1 MCSVQE
7 FSNKRVHYGI
17 DKFVTAILMPSAV
30 SNSLIIALV
39 VVESPY
45 GEAMLIVSKQVRSK
59 EECFNEVSWGVKN
72 IFTSHP
78 PKIYVEKNLILSL
91 QNNCS
96 LNFET
101 AVPIIQNN
109 SAPSKSYYKIL
120 HQCE

>member
-1 MCSVQE
+1 MQA
-7 FSNKRVHYGI
+7 
-17 DKFVTAILMPSAV
+17 TAILMPSAV
-30 SNSLIIALV
+30 SNNLSIALLA

-45 GEAMLIVSKQVRSK
+45 GKAMLIVSKQVRSK
-59 EECFNEVSWGVKN
+59 EECFNDVSWGVKN

-101 AVPIIQNN
+101 AVPIENN
-109 SAPSKSYYKIL
+109 SAPS
-120 HQCE
+120 

>member
-1 MCSVQE
+1 MITLYAGN
-7 FSNKRVHYGI
+7 SNI
-17 DKFVTAILMPSAV
+17 DAV
-30 SNSLIIALV
+30 SNNLIIALVV

-59 EECFNEVSWGVKN
+59 EEFFNEVSWGVKN

-78 PKIYVEKNLILSL
+78 SKIYVEKNLILSL

-101 AVPIIQNN
+101 AYLYKTTVHPAKVIIRFYINVNN
-109 SAPSKSYYKIL
+109 YL
-120 HQCE
+120 